1 MQETKV
7 GSSSRTDSVPEITPR
22 RQANGTAAIGR
33 NDPLLKKSSFA
44 RLRLGHS
51 SQKQA
56 EALRNAFDHVVRDSL
71 RPVTLGASLLHGLL
85 ALTYALVLSVEIA
98 PILVAIA
105 TTAAGILL
113 GLHLV
118 LRWRSI
124 SARWAH
130 FLSTFVVSLSLF
142 TGLAHLY
149 LSGEPRHTTLILFVV
164 IAVGLFFLSIGWF
177 ALVLAEIL
185 IGWALVALRLTPSS
199 PLIYFGFTLLLA
211 TGLSILVFIVR
222 RRAFLRYELLRLQD
236 ERHKRELR
244 YRAGQLETS
253 IAVGKHIISILDLDA
268 LLNQVAELI
277 KERYG
282 YSYVGVYIL
291 EENGEYLRVRAGTG
305 ETGRTLCQQNFQLK
319 VGEEGLIGWVAAARR
334 PARVDDVA
342 EDSRY
347 LRVEAMSGTR
357 SELDLPLQVGHSLLG
372 VLNLQSDQL
381 AAFLEDDVPFLQLL
395 ADQVAIAIHN
405 AFLFQ
410 GEKSARHLAE
420 TLHYTGRALTS
431 TLDWAEVLD
440 LLLEHLAKIV
450 AYDRAAVLV
459 QNGTELELVAARGF
473 PAESQPRQIRISLD
487 NESVFQEI
495 YQTQRPLSIPDAAE
509 WPDWQQIESLPVARA
524 WLGVPLIHSDEVIG
538 MLSLARE
545 TTTAY
550 MDEEITLAEAFAG
563 QAAIALENARRYD
576 KSTRFSQQLEY
587 EVHQRT
593 RAIQEA
599 YERLEQL
606 DRTKSD
612 FISIA
617 SHELR
622 TPLTILRGYSQML
635 LKDES
640 IMADQR
646 YYELVAGMQAG
657 SQRLEEIVNSMLD
670 VAKIDSR
677 ALKLYPEPVSLPA
690 LIQLVSNE
698 FAKALAERKLTLV
711 IEDMSD
717 LPAIEADPDALQ
729 KVFYHLVVNAIKYT
743 PDGGLITISGRPLAS
758 DNPNLAGKGV
768 EIVVIDT
775 GIGINPDFQELI
787 FTKFYQTG
795 EVALHSTG
803 KTVFK
808 GGGPGLGLAIAQ
820 GIVEA
825 HRGKL
830 WAESPG
836 YDEETNP
843 GSQFHVVLPLTQSG

>member
-1 MQETKV
+1 MPKTQV
-7 GSSSRTDSVPEITPR
+7 SSSSRTESVPEMTPLKKV
-22 RQANGTAAIGR
+22 NGTATISR
-33 NDPLLKKSSFA
+33 NDPILKKSTLA
-44 RLRLGHS
+44 RRRLAHT

-56 EALRNAFDHVVRDSL
+56 EALRNAFNHVVGDSL
-71 RPVTLGASLLHGLL
+71 RPVTLGASVLHGLL
-85 ALTYALVLSVEIA
+85 ALAYALFLPAAIA

-105 TTAAGILL
+105 TTTAVILL
-113 GLHLV
+113 GLHLA
-118 LRWRSI
+118 LRWRPI
-124 SARWAH
+124 AARWAH
-130 FLSTFVVSLSLF
+130 FLSMFVASLSLF

-149 LSGEPRHTTLILFVV
+149 LSGQPRHTTLILFVV
-164 IAVGLFFLSIGWF
+164 IAVGLFFLSIRWF
-177 ALVLAEIL
+177 AVVLVEIL
-185 IGWALVALRLTPSS
+185 LGWALVALRLPLTPQI
-199 PLIYFGFTLLLA
+199 IYFGFNLLIA

-222 RRAFLRYELLRLQD
+222 RRAFWRYELLRLQD
-236 ERHKRELR
+236 EGRERELSH
-244 YRAGQLETS
+244 RAGQLETS
-253 IAVGKHIISILDLDA
+253 IAVGKHIISILDLDT

-282 YSYVGVYIL
+282 YTYVGVYIL

-305 ETGRTLCQQNFQLK
+305 ERGRALCHKNFRLK

-334 PARVDDVA
+334 PVRVDDVSK
-342 EDSRY
+342 DSRY

-357 SELDLPLQVGHSLLG
+357 SELDLPLQVGQSLLG

-381 AAFLEDDVPFLQLL
+381 AAFPEDDVPFLQLL

-420 TLHYTGRALTS
+420 TLHYTGRVLTG
-431 TLDWAEVLD
+431 TLDWEEVLD

-459 QNGTELELVAARGF
+459 QNGTELEMVAARGF

-487 NESVFQEI
+487 NESIFREI
-495 YQTQRPLSIPDAAE
+495 YRTQRPLSIPDAAE
-509 WPDWQQIESLPVARA
+509 WPDWQQIESVPVARA

-545 TTTAY
+545 TITAY

-576 KSTRFSQQLEY
+576 RSTRFSQQLEY
-587 EVHQRT
+587 EVRQRT

-606 DRTKSD
+606 DRNKSD

-622 TPLTILRGYSQML
+622 TPLTILHGYSQML

-640 IMADQR
+640 IIADER
-646 YYELVAGMQAG
+646 RHELVAGIQAG

-677 ALKLYPEPVSLPA
+677 ALKLYPEPVSLPV
-690 LIQLVSNE
+690 LIQLVSND
-698 FAKALAERKLTLV
+698 FAKALAERQLRLV

-717 LPAIEADPDALQ
+717 LPAIEADPEALQ
-729 KVFYHLVVNAIKYT
+729 KVFYHLIVNAIKYT
-743 PDGGLITISGRPLAS
+743 PDGGLITISGRPLALDS
-758 DNPNLAGKGV
+758 PDLPGKGV
-768 EIVVIDT
+768 EIVVVDT
-775 GIGINPDFQELI
+775 GIGINPDFQKLI

-795 EVALHSTG
+795 EVALHSTS
-803 KTVFK
+803 KTMFK

-830 WAESPG
+830 WVESPG
-836 YDEETNP
+836 YDEETYP